1 MSTKPIIAITMG
13 DAAGIGPEI
22 TVKCLAMPQIHDLC
36 HPVVLGDA
44 GVIADA
50 MKIAAVR
57 LKLRIV
63 SSPAETAR
71 PDEMCVIDFGGIDR
85 SKLRP
90 GEVNPMCGKAAVN
103 YTLEAGKMAMDDA
116 VHAIVSAPLNK
127 QAMRAAGFRYEG
139 QTQILGELTGSRR
152 YGMLLLLGNI
162 RMMLATTHVSLR
174 KAIGLITK
182 ERLQPMIELAAES
195 VGEFFGIT
203 DPRVA
208 VSALNPHAGEGGL
221 FGAEEIEEIIPA
233 IQAAKANGVN
243 ALGPIPADTI
253 FVRAK
258 AGDYDAVVA
267 LYHDQGTAASKLLGF
282 GRVVTLLAGIPI
294 IRTSV
299 GHGTAFDI
307 AGTNKADHLNL
318 AEAIK
323 VAAELA
329 ERRIR
334 VKA

>member
-1 MSTKPIIAITMG
+1 
-13 DAAGIGPEI
+13 
-22 TVKCLAMPQIHDLC
+22 
-36 HPVVLGDA
+36 
-44 GVIADA
+44 VIADA
-50 MKIAAVR
+50 IKIAAVR

>member
-13 DAAGIGPEI
+13 DAAGIGPEV

-50 MKIAAVR
+50 IKIAAVR

>member
-22 TVKCLAMPQIHDLC
+22 TVKCLVMPQIHDLC

-50 MKIAAVR
+50 MKIAAV
-57 LKLRIV
+57 KPQLRIV
-63 SSPAETAR
+63 SSPAEIAR

-103 YTLEAGKMAMDDA
+103 YTLEAGKMAMEDA

-127 QAMRAAGFRYEG
+127 ESMRAAGFRYEG
-139 QTQILGELTGSRR
+139 QTQILGELAGSQR

-182 ERLQPMIELAAES
+182 ERLQPMIELAAGS
-195 VGEFFGIT
+195 VEEFFRIKNA
-203 DPRVA
+203 RIA

-221 FGAEEIEEIIPA
+221 FGTEEIDEIIPA
-233 IQAAKANGVN
+233 IQAARAGGVN
-243 ALGPIPADTI
+243 VLGPIPADTI

-258 AGDYDAVVA
+258 AGDYDAVIA

-307 AGTNKADHLNL
+307 AGKNKADHLNL

-329 ERRIR
+329 RRRIQ
-334 VKA
+334 VKP